1 MRLRIIVQANR
12 RATDQGCQAS
22 LLTPNPAKNL
32 LIDRAKIDV
41 LPFGEPHVFT
51 WDKAAHYSLTADQ
64 IIVLTGFNTDVE
76 HDGVIYHVQTEDKG
90 LSTPL
95 ILSLVYT
102 GGAILASKRSPYQD
116 LIDQGFDEDVLA
128 ERIKRQHRLICAAIA
143 AGRVEDL
150 KQMGARDAS
159 RQTAP
164 LPEPPPAPTPPA
176 VIESAPPPPIETPPS
191 VVVETAPPVP
201 SVSEPA
207 APAGEERF
215 EVLEAWA
222 EEEKLQFVSNAED
235 APLPVVPEPIPEPEP
250 EPKPEPKPV
259 VQTKPEIKIPTRR
272 KKSAPLAASKATP
285 PEPPAPPTEP
295 EPYVVF
301 DSRRA
306 GIPEEEVV
314 KTGLRVKLINEH
326 EFRSGESLNLNV
338 IVTHKADHVET
349 PVVGASVSFKVLGT
363 TFRPIIVS
371 LKTGKDG
378 KANIKADIP
387 KFASG
392 RAAILVRAA
401 KGADAVEIRRVVYPG

>member
-1 MRLRIIVQANR
+1 
-12 RATDQGCQAS
+12 
-22 LLTPNPAKNL
+22 
-32 LIDRAKIDV
+32 
-41 LPFGEPHVFT
+41 
-51 WDKAAHYSLTADQ
+51 
-64 IIVLTGFNTDVE
+64 VLTGFNTDVE

-150 KQMGARDAS
+150 KQMGARDSS

-164 LPEPPPAPTPPA
+164 LPEPPAPPSAPVAEPTPPA
-176 VIESAPPPPIETPPS
+176 VIESAAPPPIETSPS
-191 VVVETAPPVP
+191 VVVGSALPPVI
-201 SVSEPA
+201 EP
-207 APAGEERF
+207 PPPTQDERF

-222 EEEKLQFVSNAED
+222 EEERLQFVSNAED

-250 EPKPEPKPV
+250 KAKAV
-259 VQTKPEIKIPTRR
+259 VQPKPEIKIPTRK
-272 KKSAPLAASKATP
+272 KKSAPLAPPKATP

-306 GIPEEEVV
+306 VIPEEEVV

-378 KANIKADIP
+378 RANIKADIP